1 MAIRERLSGNEA
13 VATAMKQIN
22 PDTVAAYPITPS
34 TEIPQY
40 FSNFV
45 ANGSVDTEFVAVESE
60 HSAMSACIGASAAGA
75 RVMSATSSQGLAY
88 MFEMLYIASGMRL
101 PLTLI
106 VANRALSAPLNIH
119 NDHSD
124 SMGAR
129 DSGFIQLYSENNQE
143 AYDNTIMAVKIT
155 EKTKIPV
162 MVCYD
167 GFITSHSVE
176 NISLLETDKVR
187 EFIGEYKPDEY
198 LLDPNQNIAMGPL
211 DMQKTYFKHRIEL
224 ATAMENAKNIIEDIS
239 EEYFKLTGRKYNLF
253 ESYKLDDAEIGI
265 VVLNSTA
272 GTTKVAVDEFRKN
285 GIKVGLLKPRTFRPL
300 PHDQIANELKNLKAI
315 AILDKCDS
323 INGYSGPL
331 FSEITSSLY
340 SEGLNIPAINY
351 VYGLGGTDVTVE
363 NINEVI
369 ETLQSIQKERDKDRR
384 YKIKNVK
391 RYLGID
397 KKEVNESGI

>member
-22 PDTVAAYPITPS
+22 PDVVAAYPITPS

-129 DSGFIQLYSENNQE
+129 DAGFIQLYSENNQE

-224 ATAMENAKNIIEDIS
+224 ANAMENAKDVIEEIS
-239 EEYFKLTGRKYNLF
+239 DEYFKLTGRKYNLF
-253 ESYKLDDAEIGI
+253 ESYKLDDAKLGI

-272 GTTKVAVDEFRKN
+272 GTTKVAIDEFRKN
-285 GIKVGLLKPRTFRPL
+285 GVKVGLLKPRTFRPL
-300 PHDQIANELKNLKAI
+300 PHDKIAKELKNLEAI

-340 SEGLNIPAINY
+340 TEGVNIPAINY

-363 NINEVI
+363 NIEEVI
-369 ETLQSIQKERDKDRR
+369 NTLQNIQAKKEKDNNF
-384 YKIKNVK
+384 KITNIK

-397 KKEVNESGI
+397 EKEVNQSGI